1 MIHKNQLMLRKTFF
15 LINGKYMK
23 VIILAGGFG
32 SRLSEYTESIPKP
45 MVTIGNKPILFHI
58 MNYYYK
64 FGFKE
69 FIIALGYKS
78 EIIKEYFLN
87 YSALN
92 SSFTINLKNNDI
104 QIHGKIKLDWTVSL
118 VDTGLNTM
126 TGGRLLRLK
135 EYIGKNNF
143 MLTYGDGLSDIN
155 LRKLVKFH
163 KKHKKVVTLTAV
175 HPPARF
181 GELKLSGNVVK
192 SFQEKPQ
199 LQDGWINGGFFVLNK
214 KFIKYIPKKNVQ
226 IEREPLTKAAEKK
239 QFMAY
244 KHTSFWYCIDN
255 RRDLKVI
262 ERMCRKGKEPWNKL
276 S

>member
-1 MIHKNQLMLRKTFF
+1 
-15 LINGKYMK
+15 MK
-23 VIILAGGFG
+23 VVILAGGYG
-32 SRLSEYTESIPKP
+32 SRIADYSELPKP
-45 MVTIGNKPILFHI
+45 MIPIGKYPIIVHI
-58 MNYYYK
+58 MKIYIKY
-64 FGFKE
+64 GFKD
-69 FIIALGYKS
+69 FIIPIGYK
-78 EIIKEYFLN
+78 
-87 YSALN
+87 
-92 SSFTINLKNNDI
+92 
-104 QIHGKIKLDWTVSL
+104 GKIIQNYFRKNKKKFKNCNIKIINTGINSL
-118 VDTGLNTM
+118 TGT
-126 TGGRLLRLK
+126 RLK
-135 EYIGKNNF
+135 KIKKFLTDDNF

-155 LRKLVKFH
+155 LHKLVKFH

>member
-1 MIHKNQLMLRKTFF
+1 
-15 LINGKYMK
+15 MK
-23 VIILAGGFG
+23 VVILAGGLG
-32 SRLSEYTESIPKP
+32 TRISEYTKTIPKP
-45 MVTIGNKPILFHI
+45 MIKIFGKPILHRI
-58 MNYYYK
+58 IDHYISY
-64 FGFKE
+64 GHKE
-69 FIIALGYKS
+69 FYIALGYKGNV
-78 EIIKEYFLN
+78 IKEYFRKKKFN
-87 YSALN
+87 KEIS
-92 SSFTINLKNNDI
+92 INLI
-104 QIHGKIKLDWTVSL
+104 ETGK
-118 VDTGLNTM
+118 NTM
-126 TGGRLLRLK
+126 TGGRLKRLK
-135 EYIGKNNF
+135 KYLDDTF
-143 MLTYGDGLSDIN
+143 LLTYGDGLSDIN
-155 LRKLVKFH
+155 LHKLVKFH